1 MPAPRARTS
10 AEAHL
15 YMALNPCPGCGDEQF
30 HVTVHTTLVDGDL
43 LTRYTGPCR
52 TCTAAR
58 EFSFDIGDSGDS
70 GDVGDIG
77 DIDSAG
83 EVEFGRDEPSAL
95 IDAGQW
101 LTCAERIIA
110 STPTTILGVSEDE
123 WRARRFMFRT
133 AAESVGEVL
142 KFIPDGADAV
152 PPQAFWTDDGRA
164 ARDRTPDRFRR
175 AHLHRLRAACLEL
188 VARYED

>member
-15 YMALNPCPGCGDEQF
+15 YMALNPCPSCGDEQF
-30 HVTVHTTLVDGDL
+30 HCTVHTTLVDGDL

-52 TCTAAR
+52 TCQAAR
-58 EFSFDIGDSGDS
+58 EFSFDIEDTANEEGQ
-70 GDVGDIG
+70 
-77 DIDSAG
+77 
-83 EVEFGRDEPSAL
+83 EFGRDAPSTL

-101 LTCAERIIA
+101 LTCAERILA
-110 STPTTILGVSEDE
+110 ATPSTVLGVPAEE
-123 WRARRFMFRT
+123 WRARRFLFR
-133 AAESVGEVL
+133 AAAGSVGEVL

-152 PPQAFWTDDGRA
+152 PAQAFWTDDGRA
-164 ARDRTPDRFRR
+164 ARDRSPERFRR
-175 AHLHRLRAACLEL
+175 AHLDRLRAACQEL

>member
-30 HVTVHTTLVDGDL
+30 HVAVHTTLVGGDL

-52 TCTAAR
+52 TCAAAR
-58 EFSFDIGDSGDS
+58 EFSFAIEDSEDS
-70 GDVGDIG
+70 EDVD
-77 DIDSAG
+77 D
-83 EVEFGRDEPSAL
+83 VEFGGPEPSTL

-101 LTCAERIIA
+101 LTCAERVIA
-110 STPTTILGVSEDE
+110 STPTTMLGVSEDE
-123 WRARRFMFRT
+123 WRARRFMFRA

-142 KFIPDGADAV
+142 KFIPDGAQGV
-152 PPQAFWTDDGRA
+152 PSHAFWTDDGRA

-175 AHLHRLRAACLEL
+175 AHLDRLRAACLEL
-188 VARYED
+188 TARYAD